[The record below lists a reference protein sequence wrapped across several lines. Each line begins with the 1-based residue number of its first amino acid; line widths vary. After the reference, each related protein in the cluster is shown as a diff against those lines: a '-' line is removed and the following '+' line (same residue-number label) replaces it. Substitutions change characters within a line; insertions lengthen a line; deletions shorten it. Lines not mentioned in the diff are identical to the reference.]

1 MRLTDKSLAVV
12 LSAEA
17 ILDSVAVTD
26 PGQTRASNEDS
37 VVIAVSAENPERGT
51 LLLLAD
57 GLGGHNAGEVASR
70 MVTADLPE
78 CYFHR
83 SGRNYLDDLV
93 RSVSE
98 VNSLV
103 HSAGRE
109 EGERRGMCTT
119 LVSALIVNQYLVF
132 LNVGD
137 SRGYLIR
144 NQQMVHRTKDH
155 SLRGNG
161 GAAQHQRN
169 RPVMSHVLTQ
179 AIGPHPTVFPDITI
193 RRIVAGDLI
202 LLSSDGLTDVA
213 TDEEIV
219 EIALSARVSEAAP
232 RLIELAK
239 RNGSNDNI
247 SVVLSQVVQVPDSS
261 SFQIHMNDLDRYL
274 VVDPR

>member
-1 MRLTDKSLAVV
+1 LTNKDPEVV
-12 LSAEA
+12 LSAQT
-17 ILDSVAVTD
+17 ILDSFAVTD
-26 PGQTRASNEDS
+26 LGQTRASNEDS
-37 VVIAVSAENPERGT
+37 VVIVVSAENPERGT
-51 LLLLAD
+51 LLVLAD

-70 MVTADLPE
+70 MVTAELPA

-83 SGRNYLDDLV
+83 SGSNYLDDLV

-109 EGERRGMCTT
+109 DGERLGMCTT

-144 NQQMVHRTKDH
+144 NQRVVHRTKDH
-155 SLRGNG
+155 SLTGNG
-161 GAAQHQRN
+161 SAAQKHRN
-169 RPVMSHVLTQ
+169 RHAMSHVLMQ

-193 RRIVAGDLI
+193 RKIVAGDLI

-219 EIALSARVSEAAP
+219 EIALSERVSEAAP
-232 RLIELAK
+232 RLVELAK
-239 RNGSNDNI
+239 KNGSTDNI
-247 SVVLSQVVQVPDSS
+247 SVVLSQVVQVSDSS
-261 SFQIHMNDLDRYL
+261 SFQIHMNDLHRYL